1 MRKVR
6 YILTTK
12 SSGVVTLAT
21 DPDGWKDDERQI
33 VRDSKYYGLI
43 YEFAGELSFS
53 QDGYEIITQELS
65 TNGHNANILLRRD
78 RLNYNDEWELD
89 YIGALD
95 VTTKKENDRTISF
108 KLSDAGLTKTIK
120 AQFNEKFELDR
131 LDSVNGTTIPAL
143 TYDIITLTGRNLLID
158 SKLQDNELKTIT
170 AVGDGVN
177 GFENYYI
184 PALTKIFSGDRN
196 INSVFPFP
204 LKPLNTPSQFRPDL
218 NSSQFILLQ
227 NEVEKTIQVRTT
239 LDLDIE
245 CNFSGFD
252 AFIYLAV
259 YDFDGTNY
267 NFKSSVNLVSQNEV
281 PTTILNI
288 NQVDTNDITLDV
300 DDNLALIVYVK
311 DIQQTGGST
320 FQYSVTQRNVLVE
333 TSEDSNFE
341 QTPCEGLSVYNAINR
356 LTEIITDNPLANSLG
371 LRDEWK
377 ELYITNGFKIRGFDE
392 TITISL
398 KEVMESIKSV
408 LGYHYGIESNL
419 FRVDS
424 FSTFFNLDPLM
435 TLQISDIEET
445 YNDSLIFNSI
455 QAGYKEGGDY
465 EERQGL
471 DEYNVRTTYNH
482 GFQSTDKKLDLIS
495 DIRADSYAMEF
506 ARRQQFEDFPTED
519 TPYDKDNFF
528 IDCKTDGFLQP
539 RLWQDDYSV
548 LPTGVFSPETAQN
561 LRLSPSSNVYRLSNT
576 FAQIADYRSGVTK
589 FASTEGNSELATS
602 LIGGFEIKE
611 NEDIQNNTLL
621 YPIVQPI
628 EVSGIIKL
636 TEAQFDLLKG
646 MTNGQMNAYRSIRY
660 FYKGEEQLGFLQSY
674 NNEGDGTIKLI
685 KANLRR

>member
-576 FAQIADYRSGVTK
+576 FAQIADYRSGLTK

>member
-65 TNGHNANILLRRD
+65 TNGHNSNILLRRD
-78 RLNYNDEWELD
+78 RLNYKDEWELD

-95 VTTKKENDRTISF
+95 VTTKKENDRTIAF

-227 NEVEKTIQVRTT
+227 NEVEKTIQIRTT
-239 LDLDIE
+239 LDLDIQ

-281 PTTILNI
+281 PTTVLNI
-288 NQVDTNDITLDV
+288 NQVNTNNINFDV
-300 DDNLALIVYVK
+300 DDNLALIIYVK
-311 DIQQTGGST
+311 DIQQTAGST

-435 TLQISDIEET
+435 TLQINDIEET

-539 RLWQDDYSV
+539 RLWQDDFSV

-589 FASTEGNSELATS
+589 FASTEGNSELATT

-611 NEDIQNNTLL
+611 NEDIQNNTLD

-628 EVSGIIKL
+628 DVSGIIKL

>member
-184 PALTKIFSGDRN
+184 PALTKTFSGDTN

-204 LKPLNTPSQFRPDL
+204 LKPIDTGSDFRPSL
-218 NSSQFILLQ
+218 NSSHFILLQ
-227 NEVEKTIQVRTT
+227 NDIEKTIEVRTT

-245 CNFSGFD
+245 CNFSGYD

-259 YDFDGTNY
+259 YEFDGTNY
-267 NFKSSVNLVSQNEV
+267 TFKSSINLVSENEV
-281 PTTILNI
+281 PTTVLNI
-288 NQVDTNDITLDV
+288 NQVDTNNISLSENDS
-300 DDNLALIVYVK
+300 LALIVYVK

-320 FQYSVTQRNVLVE
+320 FQYSVTQRDVLVE
-333 TSEDSNFE
+333 TSEDSKFQ
-341 QTPCEGLSVYNAINR
+341 QTTCEGLSVYNAINR

-371 LRDEWK
+371 LNDEWK

-435 TLQISDIEET
+435 TLKINDIEET

-455 QAGYKEGGDY
+455 EAGYKDDTDY

-471 DEYNVRTTYNH
+471 DEYNIGAIYNH

-495 DIRADSYAMEF
+495 EIRADSYGVEF
-506 ARRQQFEDFPTED
+506 ARRKQFEDFPTED
-519 TPYDKDNFF
+519 TQYDKDNFF
-528 IDCKTDGFLQP
+528 IDCKVDGFLQP
-539 RLWQDDYSV
+539 RIWSDDYSV
-548 LPTGVFSPETAQN
+548 LPTGVYSPETAQN
-561 LRLSPSSNVYRLSNT
+561 LRLSPSSNIYRLSNT
-576 FAQIADYRSGVTK
+576 FAQISDYRSGVTR
-589 FASTEGNSELATS
+589 FTSTEGNSKLATT

-628 EVSGIIKL
+628 DVSGIIKL

>member
-65 TNGHNANILLRRD
+65 TNGHNSNILLRRD
-78 RLNYNDEWELD
+78 RLNYKDEWELD

-95 VTTKKENDRTISF
+95 VTTKKENDRTIAF

-184 PALTKIFSGDRN
+184 PALTKTFSGDRN

-204 LKPLNTPSQFRPDL
+204 LKPIDTGSDFRPLL

-227 NEVEKTIQVRTT
+227 NDVEKTIQVRTT

-245 CNFSGFD
+245 CNFSGYD
-252 AFIYLAV
+252 AFVYLAV
-259 YDFDGTNY
+259 YEFDGTNY
-267 NFKSSVNLVSQNEV
+267 TFKSSVNLVSQNEV
-281 PTTILNI
+281 PTTVLNI

-435 TLQISDIEET
+435 TLQINDIEET

-539 RLWQDDYSV
+539 RLWQDDFSV

-589 FASTEGNSELATS
+589 FASTEGNSELATT

-611 NEDIQNNTLL
+611 NEDIQNNTLD

-628 EVSGIIKL
+628 DVSGIIKL

>member
-65 TNGHNANILLRRD
+65 TYGHNANILLRRD

-95 VTTKKENDRTISF
+95 VTTKKESDTTISF

-143 TYDIITLTGRNLLID
+143 SYDTITLTGRNLLID
-158 SKLQDNELKTIT
+158 SKLQDDELKTIT
-170 AVGDGVN
+170 AVGDGIN

-184 PALTKIFSGDRN
+184 PALTKTFSGDRN

-204 LKPLNTPSQFRPDL
+204 LKPIDTGSDFRPSL
-218 NSSQFILLQ
+218 NSSHFILLQ
-227 NEVEKTIQVRTT
+227 NDIEKTIEVKTT

-245 CNFSGFD
+245 CNFSGYD

-267 NFKSSVNLVSQNEV
+267 NFKSSINLVAENEV
-281 PTTILNI
+281 PTTVLNI
-288 NQVDTNDITLDV
+288 NQVDLNNINIDV
-300 DDNLALIVYVK
+300 DDSLALIVYVK

-333 TSEDSNFE
+333 TSEDSNYE
-341 QTPCEGLSVYNAINR
+341 QTICEGLSVYNAINR

-371 LRDEWK
+371 LTDEWK
-377 ELYITNGFKIRGFDE
+377 NLYITNGFKIRGFNE

-471 DEYNVRTTYNH
+471 DEYNVRTVYNH

-528 IDCKTDGFLQP
+528 IDCKVDGFLQP

-561 LRLSPSSNVYRLSNT
+561 LRLSPSSNLYRLSNT

-589 FASTEGNSELATS
+589 FASTEGNSELATT
-602 LIGGFEIKE
+602 LIGGFDIKE
-611 NEDIQNNTLL
+611 NEDIQNNTLE
-621 YPIVQPI
+621 YPIIQPI
-628 EVSGIIKL
+628 EVSGVVKL
-636 TEAQFDLLKG
+636 TEAQFDFLKG
-646 MTNGQMNAYRSIRY
+646 TTNGQMNAYRSIRY
-660 FYKGEEQLGFLQSY
+660 FYKGQEQLGFLQSY
-674 NNEGDGTIKLI
+674 NNEGEGSIKLI

>member
-158 SKLQDNELKTIT
+158 SKLE
-170 AVGDGVN
+170 
-177 GFENYYI
+177 
-184 PALTKIFSGDRN
+184 KIGEQTPILSEVFTNQIDIHHVPSIDKVFSGDEN
-196 INSVFPFP
+196 IGSVFPFP
-204 LKPLNTPSQFRPDL
+204 STFYFNVDFRPPLNSTSFFYL
-218 NSSQFILLQ
+218 NSDID
-227 NEVEKTIQVRTT
+227 KTINVRIKYDVEITGSVSGYFS
-239 LDLDIE
+239 DLALYTY
-245 CNFSGFD
+245 S
-252 AFIYLAV
+252 
-259 YDFDGTNY
+259 FDGTNY
-267 NFKSSVNLVSQNEV
+267 NFKTIQILQSVDNSPTNIVNLNYDNTISVDLETDDCLAFVVIISDVTGQNV
-281 PTTILNI
+281 PTFEQYDLK
-288 NQVDTNDITLDV
+288 QTNY
-300 DDNLALIVYVK
+300 LI
-311 DIQQTGGST
+311 
-320 FQYSVTQRNVLVE
+320 E
-333 TSEDSNFE
+333 TSEDSQFE
-341 QTPCEGLSVYNAINR
+341 QTPCEGISVYNAINR

>member
-12 SSGVVTLAT
+12 SMGVVTLAT

-43 YEFAGELSFS
+43 YEFAGELTFS

-65 TNGHNANILLRRD
+65 TYGHNANILIRRD
-78 RLNYNDEWELD
+78 RLNFNDEWELD

-95 VTTKKENDRTISF
+95 ITTKKETDVTISF
-108 KLSDAGLTKTIK
+108 KMSDAGLTKTIK

-131 LDSVNGTTIPAL
+131 LDSVNGVEIPAL
-143 TYDIITLTGRNLLID
+143 NYDVITLTGRNLLID
-158 SKLQDNELKTIT
+158 SKLQDDELKDIT

-184 PALTKIFSGDRN
+184 PELTKVFSGDQD

-204 LKPLNTPSQFRPDL
+204 LKPIDTGSDFRPNL
-218 NSSQFILLQ
+218 NSSHFILLQ
-227 NEVEKTIQVRTT
+227 SNIEKEIEVKTS

-267 NFKSSVNLVSQNEV
+267 NFKSSINLFAENEV
-281 PTTILNI
+281 PTTVLSI
-288 NQVDTNDITLDV
+288 NQNDTNNILFEESDS
-300 DDNLALIVYVK
+300 LALIIYVK
-311 DIQQTGGST
+311 DIQQTSGST
-320 FQYSVTQRNVLVE
+320 FQYQVTQRNVSIE
-333 TSEDSNFE
+333 TSEDSQFQ
-341 QTPCEGLSVYNAINR
+341 QTTCEGISVYNAINR
-356 LTEIITDNPLANSLG
+356 LTEIITDNPLASSIG
-371 LRDEWK
+371 LNDEWK
-377 ELYITNGFKIRGFDE
+377 RLYITNGFKIRGFDE

-398 KEVMESIKSV
+398 KEIMESIKSV
-408 LGYHYGIESNL
+408 LGYHYGIENNL

-424 FSTFFNLDPLM
+424 FDTFFNLDPLM

-455 QAGYKEGGDY
+455 EAGYKEGGDY

-471 DEYNVRTTYNH
+471 DEYNVRTIYNH

-528 IDCKTDGFLQP
+528 IDCKVDGFLQP
-539 RLWQDDYSV
+539 RLWDDDYSV

-561 LRLSPSSNVYRLSNT
+561 LRLSPNSNIYRLSNT
-576 FAQIADYRSGVTK
+576 FAQIADYREGVTK
-589 FASTEGNSELATS
+589 FASTEGNSELATT

-611 NEDIQNNTLL
+611 NEDIQNNTLDF
-621 YPIVQPI
+621 PIVQPI
-628 EVSGIIKL
+628 EVSGVVKL
-636 TEAQFDLLKG
+636 TESQFDLLKG
-646 MTNGQMNAYRSIRY
+646 TTNGQMNAYRSIRY
-660 FYKGEEQLGFLQSY
+660 FYKGQEQLGFLQYY
-674 NNEGDGTIKLI
+674 NNEGEGSIKLI
-685 KANLRR
+685 KANIRI

>member
-12 SSGVVTLAT
+12 SSGVVTLTT

-43 YEFAGELSFS
+43 YEFAGELNFS
-53 QDGYEIITQELS
+53 QDGYDIITQELL

-95 VTTKKENDRTISF
+95 VTTKKENDSTISF

-131 LDSVNGTTIPAL
+131 LDSVNGTTITDL
-143 TYDIITLTGRNLLID
+143 TYDTITLTGRNLLID

-184 PALTKIFSGDRN
+184 PALTKTFSGDTN

-204 LKPLNTPSQFRPDL
+204 LNPIDTGSDFRPSL
-218 NSSQFILLQ
+218 NSSHFILLQ
-227 NEVEKTIQVRTT
+227 NDIEKTIEVRTT

-245 CNFSGFD
+245 CNFSGYD

-259 YDFDGTNY
+259 YEFDGTNY
-267 NFKSSVNLVSQNEV
+267 TFKSSINLVSENEV
-281 PTTILNI
+281 PTTVLNI
-288 NQVDTNDITLDV
+288 NQVDTNNINLSENDS
-300 DDNLALIVYVK
+300 LALIVYVK
-311 DIQQTGGST
+311 DIQQTSGST

-333 TSEDSNFE
+333 TSEDSKFR
-341 QTPCEGLSVYNAINR
+341 QTTCKGLSVYNAINR

-371 LRDEWK
+371 LSNEWK

-424 FSTFFNLDPLM
+424 FSAFFNLDPLM
-435 TLQISDIEET
+435 TLQINDIEET

-455 QAGYKEGGDY
+455 ESGYKDDTDY

-471 DEYNVRTTYNH
+471 DEYNIGAIYNH

-495 DIRADSYAMEF
+495 EIRADSYGIEF
-506 ARRQQFEDFPTED
+506 ARRKQFEDFPTED
-519 TPYDKDNFF
+519 TQYDKDNFF
-528 IDCKTDGFLQP
+528 IDCKVDGFLQP
-539 RLWQDDYSV
+539 RIWSDDYSI
-548 LPTGVFSPETAQN
+548 LPTGVYSPETAQN
-561 LRLSPSSNVYRLSNT
+561 LRLSPSSNIYRLSNT
-576 FAQIADYRSGVTK
+576 FAQISDYRSGVTR
-589 FASTEGNSELATS
+589 FTSTEGNSKLATT

-611 NEDIQNNTLL
+611 NEDIQNNTLE

-636 TEAQFDLLKG
+636 TEPQFDLLKG
-646 MTNGQMNAYRSIRY
+646 TTNGQMNAYRSIRY
-660 FYKGEEQLGFLQSY
+660 FYRGQEQLGFLKSY
-674 NNEGDGTIKLI
+674 NNEGDGSIKLI